1 VTPEPTLATA
11 LFTYGPYFAV
21 FGFLAAR
28 MYRWGILRDRPVP
41 AARALSA
48 PFEGAL
54 AVGFLTLAVGQVST
68 AVAPHAM
75 RALLSDPD
83 RVAVIETIGLIGALL
98 FGAGVAAR
106 LWTRVRAY
114 REGVAGHGAPAI
126 VLGLLL
132 LLTLSGIYLTVSHR
146 WITVWYA
153 YISVPYTRSL
163 FLIEPEPESLVASP
177 WAIQQHTLLFM
188 VLVSAWPAG
197 GLSLEEIFPVR
208 ALARRLALSN
218 GGGDAQARGEEA
230 RS

>member
-1 VTPEPTLATA
+1 MTPEPTLATA

-75 RALLSDPD
+75 R
-83 RVAVIETIGLIGALL
+83 ALL

>member
-1 VTPEPTLATA
+1 VTGESLLATA

-28 MYRWGILRDRPVP
+28 LYRWGILRDQPVP

-54 AVGFLTLAVGQVST
+54 AVGFLTLAVGQIST

-98 FGAGVAAR
+98 FGAGLVAR
-106 LWTRVRAY
+106 LWARVRAH
-114 REGVAGHGAPAI
+114 REGAAGHGVPAL

-163 FLIEPEPESLVASP
+163 FLLEPEPESLVASP
-177 WAIQQHTLLFM
+177 WAIQVHTLLFM
-188 VLVSAWPAG
+188 ALVAAWPAG
-197 GLSLEEIFPVR
+197 GLSLEEIFPLR
-208 ALARRLALSN
+208 ALARRLALAP
-218 GGGDAQARGEEA
+218 GGADAEARGEEA